1 MRTMLQHVHDVAG
14 ILGDIHTASA
24 GQANGVSQVSRAIA
38 EMDISTQQNAAMVE
52 EAAAAAASMRQQ
64 AAELSAL
71 VATFKLRAQGPLLL
85 A

>member
-1 MRTMLQHVHDVAG
+1 VHDVAG